1 MSKRSFDG
9 TIVVLDFR
17 SESVDL
23 IHFKNEDVHD
33 GDFDSLL
40 MDYGYDLDV
49 IKYMVTNEA
58 RVSNYWFADG
68 GYLGHF
74 KNYRSY
80 Y

>member
-17 SESVDL
+17 NESVDL

-49 IKYMVTNEA
+49 IKYMVTNEVK
-58 RVSNYWFADG
+58 VSKYWCADG

>member
-1 MSKRSFDG
+1 
-9 TIVVLDFR
+9 
-17 SESVDL
+17 
-23 IHFKNEDVHD
+23 
-33 GDFDSLL
+33 

-58 RVSNYWFADG
+58 RVSKYWFADG

>member
-9 TIVVLDFR
+9 TVVVLDFR
-17 SESVDL
+17 NESVDL

-49 IKYMVTNEA
+49 IKYMVTNEV
-58 RVSNYWFADG
+58 RVSKYWFADG

>member
-58 RVSNYWFADG
+58 RVSKYWFADG
-68 GYLGHF
+68 GYLSHF

>member
-23 IHFKNEDVHD
+23 IHFKNEDVHN

-49 IKYMVTNEA
+49 IKYMVTNEV
-58 RVSNYWFADG
+58 RVSKYWFADS